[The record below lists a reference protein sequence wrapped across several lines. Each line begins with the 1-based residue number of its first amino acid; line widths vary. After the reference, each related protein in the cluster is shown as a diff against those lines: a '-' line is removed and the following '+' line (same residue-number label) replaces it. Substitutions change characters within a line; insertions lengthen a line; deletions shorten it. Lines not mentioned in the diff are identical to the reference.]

1 MSMDTA
7 LLKRLRDMIGSD
19 DPSTAG
25 LEGVR
30 SEDVADALQPLVGAI
45 DDDAMR
51 RANMLVD
58 VDGGTIESAA
68 ATLRS
73 P

>member
-30 SEDVADALQPLVGAI
+30 SEDVADALERLTPEEGAAVLTVL
-45 DDDAMR
+45 DDVLA
-51 RANMLVD
+51 
-58 VDGGTIESAA
+58 S
-68 ATLRS
+68 
-73 P
+73 